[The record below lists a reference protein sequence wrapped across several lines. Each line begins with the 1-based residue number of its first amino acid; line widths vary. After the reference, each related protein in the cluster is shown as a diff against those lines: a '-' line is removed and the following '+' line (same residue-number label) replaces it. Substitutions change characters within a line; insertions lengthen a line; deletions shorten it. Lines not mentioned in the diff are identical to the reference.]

1 MNGRDCDHA
10 HAAAEGAPLP
20 GLEPDI
26 SVHIFTASAGLVGVC
41 LTVIGLI
48 RVVIATRSIDTLVD
62 DMLAL
67 DAVFFLCSCL
77 LSYWA
82 LRTRTLRRM
91 HKVEKFADTVFLLG
105 LSLMVVICGFV
116 TYAIL

>member
-1 MNGRDCDHA
+1 VTGRDRDSSFSA
-10 HAAAEGAPLP
+10 GEGPP
-20 GLEPDI
+20 PEGLEPDI
-26 SVHIFTASAGLVGVC
+26 CVHIFTASAGLVGVC

-48 RVVIATRSIDTLVD
+48 RVILASNPIDTLVD
-62 DMLAL
+62 DLLAL
-67 DAVFFLCSCL
+67 DAAFFLGSCL

-105 LSLMVVICGFV
+105 LSLMVLVCGFI
-116 TYAIL
+116 TYAIV

>member
-1 MNGRDCDHA
+1 MRDRGHSASAGD
-10 HAAAEGAPLP
+10 GPPLQ

-26 SVHIFTASAGLVGVC
+26 SIHIFTASSGLVGVC

-48 RVVIATRSIDTLVD
+48 RVIITAHPIDTLID

-91 HKVEKFADTVFLLG
+91 HRVERFADVVFLPG
-105 LSLMVVICGFV
+105 LSLMVLICGSV
-116 TYAIL
+116 AYEIL

>member
-1 MNGRDCDHA
+1 MSGQDRDRFL
-10 HAAAEGAPLP
+10 AAAEDLP
-20 GLEPDI
+20 PQVLEPDI
-26 SVHIFTASAGLVGVC
+26 SVHIFTASAGMVGVC

-48 RVVIATRSIDTLVD
+48 RVIIATHAIDTLVD
-62 DMLAL
+62 DLLAL

-91 HKVEKFADTVFLLG
+91 HRVERFADVVFLVG
-105 LSLMVVICGFV
+105 LSLMVLACGFI

>member
-1 MNGRDCDHA
+1 VNGQDRDLFPTA
-10 HAAAEGAPLP
+10 GEGPP
-20 GLEPDI
+20 RSLEPDI

-48 RVVIATRSIDTLVD
+48 RVIIAAHSIDTLVD

-91 HKVEKFADTVFLLG
+91 HKVEKFADAVFLLG
-105 LSLMVVICGFV
+105 LSLMVLICGFI

>member
-1 MNGRDCDHA
+1 MSGQDRDGSIA
-10 HAAAEGAPLP
+10 SEEGAPP

-26 SVHIFTASAGLVGVC
+26 CVHIFTASAALVGVC

-48 RVVIATRSIDTLVD
+48 RVVIASRPMDTLVD
-62 DMLAL
+62 DLLAL

-82 LRTRTLRRM
+82 LRTRTLCRMRR
-91 HKVEKFADTVFLLG
+91 VERFADAVFLLG
-105 LSLMVVICGFV
+105 LSFMVLICGFI

>member
-1 MNGRDCDHA
+1 MSAREPE
-10 HAAAEGAPLP
+10 AAGSEEEGPPLR

-48 RVVIATRSIDTLVD
+48 RVIITAHQIDTLID
-62 DMLAL
+62 DLLAL
-67 DAVFFLCSCL
+67 DAVLFLGSCL

-91 HKVEKFADTVFLLG
+91 HRVERFADAVFLLG
-105 LSLMVVICGFV
+105 LALMVMICGFI
-116 TYAIL
+116 TYMIL

>member
-1 MNGRDCDHA
+1 MNGWDRDRSP
-10 HAAAEGAPLP
+10 AAGEGPP
-20 GLEPDI
+20 PSLEPDI

-48 RVVIATRSIDTLVD
+48 RVIIAAHAIDTLVD

-91 HKVEKFADTVFLLG
+91 HKVERFADTVFLLG
-105 LSLMVVICGFV
+105 LSLMVMICGFI